1 MAKRTWSLRN
11 ARTRFGAV
19 VDAALRGE
27 PQWVTRRG
35 KRVGVVLSAE
45 AYERLQRLEQ
55 AQAPS
60 LAQCLLELPQDDQTF
75 DRLCLRA
82 RETGL

>member
-1 MAKRTWSLRN
+1 MPSSTWSLHDAKN
-11 ARTRFGAV
+11 RFSAV

-35 KRVGVVLSAE
+35 KPVSVVISAE

-55 AQAPS
+55 AAAPS
-60 LAQCLLELPQDDQTF
+60 FAKLLLDMPQDDQPF
-75 DRLCLRA
+75 ERLPLRQ
-82 RETGL
+82 RDVDC

>member
-1 MAKRTWSLRN
+1 MPSSTWSLHDAKN
-11 ARTRFGAV
+11 RFSAV

-35 KRVGVVLSAE
+35 KPVSVVISAE

-55 AQAPS
+55 AAAPS
-60 LAQCLLELPQDDQTF
+60 FATLLLDMPQDDQPF
-75 DRLCLRA
+75 ERPPLRQ
-82 RETGL
+82 RDVDF

>member
-1 MAKRTWSLRN
+1 MPSSTWSLHDAKN
-11 ARTRFGAV
+11 RFSAV

-35 KRVGVVLSAE
+35 KPVSVVISAE

-55 AQAPS
+55 AAAPS
-60 LAQCLLELPQDDQTF
+60 FASLLLDMPQDDQSF
-75 DRLCLRA
+75 ERLPLRQ
-82 RETGL
+82 REVEF